1 MSTSDR
7 PGLPLIALD
16 RRELYQPAEP
26 ECPDCCAHSF
36 KHLKMNAKTFSS
48 LVTVVRVSSVYWLP
62 MLLLTITPTRVVLA
76 QEDVDSPS
84 DEELLEAYADLRVA
98 DVLDGM
104 DVVGLREVG
113 LMDTKIEALWR
124 DVDDMS
130 HQVRGIAVTVRYV
143 PTNRIVPNPMPE
155 DEFAQW
161 SGQWYGEIS
170 AEPFVELLKPGSVLV
185 IDASGDGDT
194 GSVGSYNSL
203 AWYARGMRGIV
214 TTGSVRDTDEVIKQ
228 KIPVYMDHEQ
238 RGRGIRPGRNEVE
251 SVNRPVEVG
260 GALVRPGDIVVADGD
275 GVVVVPREH
284 AIRVAELALDV
295 LNQDKSG
302 RRSLYE
308 ELGIPLDPTV
318 EIDP

>member
-1 MSTSDR
+1 MEKLSNA
-7 PGLPLIALD
+7 LQQMFIALLVLAFAVSQTTIPALGQND
-16 RRELYQPAEP
+16 SSEPSDDQLLELYE
-26 ECPDCCAHSF
+26 
-36 KHLKMNAKTFSS
+36 
-48 LVTVVRVSSVYWLP
+48 
-62 MLLLTITPTRVVLA
+62 
-76 QEDVDSPS
+76 
-84 DEELLEAYADLRVA
+84 DLRVA

-113 LMDTKIEALWR
+113 LMDTKIEPLWR
-124 DVDDMS
+124 DIENMS
-130 HQVRGIAVTVRYV
+130 HQFRGIAVTVRYV
-143 PTNRIVPNPMPE
+143 PTNRIVPNPMSDE
-155 DEFAQW
+155 EFAQW

-170 AEPFVELLKPGSVLV
+170 TEPFVDLLKPGSVVV

-228 KIPVYMDHEQ
+228 RIPVYMDHEQ

-260 GALVRPGDIVVADGD
+260 GALVRPGDVVVADGD
-275 GVVVVPREH
+275 GVIVVPREH
-284 AIRVAELALDV
+284 AVRVAEIALEV
-295 LNQDKSG
+295 LNQDKTG

-308 ELGIPLDPTV
+308 ELGIPSDATV
-318 EIDP
+318 ELD

>member
-1 MSTSDR
+1 MDNLSSGFTQALAAFLVLTLGA
-7 PGLPLIALD
+7 GLTAIPVAGQD
-16 RRELYQPAEP
+16 DATE
-26 ECPDCCAHSF
+26 
-36 KHLKMNAKTFSS
+36 
-48 LVTVVRVSSVYWLP
+48 
-62 MLLLTITPTRVVLA
+62 
-76 QEDVDSPS
+76 PS
-84 DEELLEAYADLRVA
+84 DERLLELYEDLRVA

-113 LMDTKIEALWR
+113 LMDTKIEPLWR
-124 DVDDMS
+124 DIDDMS
-130 HQVRGIAVTVRYV
+130 HQFRGIAVTVRYV
-143 PTNRIVPNPMPE
+143 PTNRIVPNPMSDE
-155 DEFAQW
+155 EFAEW

-170 AEPFVELLKPGSVLV
+170 TEPFVDLLKPGSVVV

-194 GSVGSYNSL
+194 GSVGSFNSL

-228 KIPVYMDHEQ
+228 RIPVYMDHEQ

-275 GVVVVPREH
+275 GVIVVPREH
-284 AIRVAELALDV
+284 AVRVAEIALDV
-295 LNQDKSG
+295 LNQDKAG

-308 ELGIPLDPTV
+308 ELGKPLDATV
-318 EIDP
+318 EIDQ

>member
-1 MSTSDR
+1 MEKLSNALQQTF
-7 PGLPLIALD
+7 IAL
-16 RRELYQPAEP
+16 LVLTFAVNQTTIPAVGQN
-26 ECPDCCAHSF
+26 D
-36 KHLKMNAKTFSS
+36 SS
-48 LVTVVRVSSVYWLP
+48 
-62 MLLLTITPTRVVLA
+62 
-76 QEDVDSPS
+76 EPS
-84 DEELLEAYADLRVA
+84 DEQLLELYEDLRVA

-113 LMDTKIEALWR
+113 LMDTKIEPLWR
-124 DVDDMS
+124 DIENMS
-130 HQVRGIAVTVRYV
+130 HQFRGIAVTVRYV
-143 PTNRIVPNPMPE
+143 PTNRIVPNPMSDE
-155 DEFAQW
+155 EFAQW

-170 AEPFVELLKPGSVLV
+170 TEPFVDLLKPGSVVV

-228 KIPVYMDHEQ
+228 RIPVYMDHEQ

-260 GALVRPGDIVVADGD
+260 GALVRPGDVVVADGD
-275 GVVVVPREH
+275 GVIVVPREH
-284 AIRVAELALDV
+284 AVRVAEIALEV
-295 LNQDKSG
+295 LNQDKIG

-308 ELGIPLDPTV
+308 ELGIPPDATV
-318 EIDP
+318 EIDQ